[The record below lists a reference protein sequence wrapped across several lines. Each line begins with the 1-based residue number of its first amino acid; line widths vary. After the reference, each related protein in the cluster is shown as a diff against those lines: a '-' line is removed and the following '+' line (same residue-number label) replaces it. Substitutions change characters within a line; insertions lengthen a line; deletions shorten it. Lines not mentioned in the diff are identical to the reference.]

1 MSIQLERDNFSFE
14 AAKTLSSLL
23 DNPDFSDVTL
33 VCEDQKQ
40 VFAHK
45 AILSANSSFFQKI
58 FTSNAQEMQCIYL
71 RIKFCDLQA
80 IISFI
85 YTGQCKVAQD
95 DIFVCFK
102 TP

>member
-1 MSIQLERDNFSFE
+1 MSIQLERDDFSFE
-14 AAKTLSSLL
+14 AAKTLSSLF

-58 FTSNAQEMQCIYL
+58 FGLGIFIFQRHLN
-71 RIKFCDLQA
+71 
-80 IISFI
+80 IIVQF
-85 YTGQCKVAQD
+85 
-95 DIFVCFK
+95 F
-102 TP
+102 